1 MQKAENLIT
10 IAQYFDLEEYTQR
23 RLGQVRL
30 ASFIQLRHK
39 GRVHTTAYANFRGP
53 VLPYPPCKIPCVRE
67 LTTFGTALTCALFA

>member
-10 IAQYFDLEEYTQR
+10 IAQHFDLEEYTQR

-39 GRVHTTAYANFRGP
+39 GRVHHWPA
-53 VLPYPPCKIPCVRE
+53 LPHPPCKIPCVRKS
-67 LTTFGTALTCALFA
+67 TTFGTALTCALLA

>member
-1 MQKAENLIT
+1 MQKAEYLIT
-10 IAQYFDLEEYTQR
+10 IAQYFDLEEYTER
-23 RLGQVRL
+23 RLQVRL

-53 VLPYPPCKIPCVRE
+53 VLPYPPCKTPRVRE